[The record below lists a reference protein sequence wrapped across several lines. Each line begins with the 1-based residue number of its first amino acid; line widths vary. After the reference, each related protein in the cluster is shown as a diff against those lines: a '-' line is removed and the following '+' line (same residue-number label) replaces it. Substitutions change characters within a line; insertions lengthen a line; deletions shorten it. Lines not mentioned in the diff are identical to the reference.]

1 MAENMKMRLLE
12 MDTDGLKIELARLNE
27 PAFRAGQLRKWL
39 NLGVRFEQM
48 TDLSV
53 KLREKLRESFDEG
66 YPKTLQTLFSADGTK
81 KYLFGLND
89 GNTVESVYLPKDYG
103 NSVCVSSQVG
113 CARGCSFCASCIDGL
128 VRNLSAGEIL
138 SQIIAVNADNPGG
151 EVNHIVLMGMGEP
164 LDNYENVLRFLR
176 LVNDETGLNVGKRG
190 ISLSTCGIT
199 QNIYRLAQDFPGI
212 TLSISLHAANQQ
224 KREEIMPSAKQY
236 FIEDIMDAART
247 YFKTT
252 GRRVIFE
259 YALISGF
266 NDGETDVA
274 QLTGLLKGFPC
285 HVNVI
290 PLNDSGALK
299 APKKGEVYAFCE
311 KLAAGGLSA
320 TVRRSMGADI
330 EGACG
335 QLRSRNL

>member
-1 MAENMKMRLLE
+1 MDEKTRLLE
-12 MDTDGLKIELARLNE
+12 LDTEGLKLELARLSE
-27 PAFRAGQLRKWL
+27 PAFRAKQLRKWL
-39 NLGVRFEQM
+39 NLGVAFEDM

-53 KLREKLRESFDEG
+53 KLRERLRESFSEG
-66 YPKTLQTLFSADGTK
+66 YARTLQMQRSADGTK
-81 KYLFGLND
+81 KYLFELAD
-89 GNTVESVYLPKDYG
+89 GNTVESVYLPKNYG

-113 CARGCSFCASCIDGL
+113 CARGCTFCASCRDGL
-128 VRNLSAGEIL
+128 LRNLSAGEIL
-138 SQIIAVNADNPGG
+138 SQIVAVNADNAGG

-164 LDNYENVLRFLR
+164 LDNYENVLRFLK
-176 LVNDETGLNVGKRG
+176 LVNDEEGLNIGKRG

-212 TLSISLHAANQQ
+212 TLSISLHAADQL
-224 KREEIMPSAKQY
+224 KREQLMPSAKQY
-236 FIEDIMDAART
+236 FIDDIMDAART

-266 NDGETDVA
+266 NDGAVDSEQLA
-274 QLTGLLKGFPC
+274 ALLTGMSC

-290 PLNDSGALK
+290 PLNDTGALK

-311 KLAAGGLSA
+311 RLCALGLSA

>member
-1 MAENMKMRLLE
+1 MAENLKPRLLDF
-12 MDTDGLKIELARLNE
+12 DTEGLKLELARMGE
-27 PAFRAGQLRKWL
+27 PAFRAGQIRKWL
-39 NLGVRFEQM
+39 NLGAPFENM
-48 TDLSV
+48 TDLSI
-53 KLREKLRESFDEG
+53 KLRERLRDSFEEG
-66 YPKTLQTLFSADGTK
+66 YAHTLEKLSAADGTK
-81 KYLFGLND
+81 KYLFRLHD

-113 CARGCSFCASCIDGL
+113 CARGCSFCASCRDGL
-128 VRNLSAGEIL
+128 LRNLSAGEIL
-138 SQIIAVNADNPGG
+138 SQIIAVNRDNTGG
-151 EVNHIVLMGMGEP
+151 EINHIVLMGMGEP

-176 LVNDETGLNVGKRG
+176 LVNDEAGLNVGKRG

-212 TLSISLHAANQQ
+212 TLSISLHAASQQ

-236 FIEDIMDAART
+236 FIDDIVDAART

-266 NDGETDVA
+266 NDGELDA
-274 QLTGLLKGFPC
+274 QQLSSLLRGFPC

-290 PLNDSGALK
+290 PLNDTGVLK

-311 KLAAGGLSA
+311 KLVALGLSA